1 MSPELREFPGLT
13 ISRTSP
19 SFNRSLTT
27 PVADVHHRLLAVFQT
42 PNCAIQSKWSLFST
56 NYLMLATVFS
66 AGFAWEIGFNNVM
79 DKVWDNHNR
88 GRQWKDIRH
97 KFIEGGDED
106 EE

>member
-1 MSPELREFPGLT
+1 MASY
-13 ISRTSP
+13 
-19 SFNRSLTT
+19 
-27 PVADVHHRLLAVFQT
+27 ADNDDTNIAANLETNTNFLYR
-42 PNCAIQSKWSLFST
+42 SLFST

-79 DKVWDNHNR
+79 DKVWDNNNR

-97 KFIEGGDED
+97 KFLEGGDED

>member
-1 MSPELREFPGLT
+1 
-13 ISRTSP
+13 
-19 SFNRSLTT
+19 
-27 PVADVHHRLLAVFQT
+27 
-42 PNCAIQSKWSLFST
+42 
-56 NYLMLATVFS
+56 MLATVFS

-97 KFIEGGDED
+97 KFLEGGDED

>member
-1 MSPELREFPGLT
+1 MQWLIAQPYRLSPTPSTGKLRRRRRDGIAANPET
-13 ISRTSP
+13 
-19 SFNRSLTT
+19 NK
-27 PVADVHHRLLAVFQT
+27 DLL
-42 PNCAIQSKWSLFST
+42 CRSLFST

-79 DKVWDNHNR
+79 DKVWDNNNR

-97 KFIEGGDED
+97 KFLEGGDED

>member
-1 MSPELREFPGLT
+1 MASYADNDDTNIATNPETNTNFLYR
-13 ISRTSP
+13 
-19 SFNRSLTT
+19 
-27 PVADVHHRLLAVFQT
+27 
-42 PNCAIQSKWSLFST
+42 SLFST

-79 DKVWDNHNR
+79 DKVWDSNNR

-97 KFIEGGDED
+97 KFLEGGDED

>member
-1 MSPELREFPGLT
+1 MVVKVGLGISGPACQSQRRPSPT
-13 ISRTSP
+13 P
-19 SFNRSLTT
+19 STG
-27 PVADVHHRLLAVFQT
+27 
-42 PNCAIQSKWSLFST
+42 KSLFST

-79 DKVWDNHNR
+79 DKVWDNNNR

>member
-1 MSPELREFPGLT
+1 MA
-13 ISRTSP
+13 ITSTLYR
-19 SFNRSLTT
+19 SF
-27 PVADVHHRLLAVFQT
+27 
-42 PNCAIQSKWSLFST
+42 FST
-56 NYLMLATVFS
+56 NYLMLATVFT
-66 AGFAWEIGFNNVM
+66 AGFAWEVGFNNVM

>member
-1 MSPELREFPGLT
+1 MQWLIAHPYRPSPTPSTGKLRRRRRDEIAANPGANTDFLY
-13 ISRTSP
+13 R
-19 SFNRSLTT
+19 
-27 PVADVHHRLLAVFQT
+27 
-42 PNCAIQSKWSLFST
+42 SLFST

-79 DKVWDNHNR
+79 DKVWDSNNR

-97 KFIEGGDED
+97 KFLEGGDED